1 MVSLKWIPLV
11 KVLSISVLWMAS
23 ACTLIP
29 LQDTTSPMIQDVKTS
44 SKVLVKSDCMSTTL
58 TVTAKITDNNR
69 IESATL
75 WYRVGADQKFASTNM
90 KLDSGD
96 LYNATI
102 VGLEIPGGEYGVLEF
117 YIVAE
122 DQAGNQSKSPVDES
136 VQMLP
141 CVAN

>member
-1 MVSLKWIPLV
+1 MLLSSILWI
-11 KVLSISVLWMAS
+11 AG
-23 ACTLIP
+23 ACTLVP
-29 LQDTTSPMIQDVKTS
+29 PHDTTSPSIRDVKTS
-44 SKVLVKSDCMSTTL
+44 SKVLVKSDCIPTSL
-58 TVTAKITDNNR
+58 KITANITDNIR
-69 IESATL
+69 IESTTL
-75 WYRVGADQKFASTNM
+75 WYRVGVDQKFASTNM

-122 DQAGNQSKSPVDES
+122 DQAGNQSKSPVDRS
-136 VQMLP
+136 VQFLP